1 MEKIMEL
8 ELKADKTKI
17 AVDAETQRIFEIM
30 VKAPH
35 KESAT
40 QRAAM
45 NLALVIDRSG
55 SMSNGKLEYAKKA
68 AYHVVSMLDE
78 NDYLTLVSFDNQVTV
93 HAEAIKMD
101 AGVKAEF
108 LSTISR
114 MEPGGSTFLS
124 GGWFAGC
131 EKVAERQ
138 LANGLNRTLLLTDGQ
153 ANVGIVDPIALGLHA
168 SQLKERQI
176 STTTI
181 GVGLDFDHF
190 LLERMS
196 ELGGG
201 NYYFIENPQSIP
213 EIFQKELH
221 ELVNVSARA
230 VEVIIPLPK
239 NIKAEVLGGWPTNQ
253 DVQGLHIKL
262 GDLAS
267 DQQKLVYLK
276 LTFPATD
283 IVAGLDISARVF
295 ARDDEDRLL
304 EKQAEILLD
313 SVPRAEVELSP
324 EDKDLMSRFVVV
336 DNAEAA
342 NEALKLERA
351 GHRDQAS
358 TQLYRRINANAPYTT
373 IDERKEYEGLSQR
386 MHQGLEELDRKRS
399 NYDANFR
406 RKIRGR

>member
-1 MEKIMEL
+1 MEKMIEL

-17 AVDAETQRIFEIM
+17 AVDAETERIFEIM

-35 KESAT
+35 KESEK
-40 QRAAM
+40 QRTAM

-55 SMSNGKLEYAKKA
+55 SMSGGKLEYAKKA
-68 AYHVVSMLDE
+68 ACHVVSMLDE
-78 NDYLTLVSFDNQVTV
+78 NDYLTLVSFDDEVTV
-93 HAEAIKMD
+93 HAAAVKME
-101 AGVKAEF
+101 AGVKAE
-108 LSTISR
+108 LVSSISR
-114 MEPGGSTFLS
+114 MEPGGSTFLF
-124 GGWFAGC
+124 GGWFTGC
-131 EKVAERQ
+131 EKVAEKQ
-138 LANGLNRTLLLTDGQ
+138 LPNGLNRTLLLTDGQ
-153 ANVGIVDPIALGLHA
+153 ANVGIVDPIELGVHA

-239 NIKAEVLGGWPTNQ
+239 NVNAEVLGGWPTNL

-267 DQQKLVYLK
+267 DQQKFVYLK
-276 LTFPATD
+276 LALPATD
-283 IVAGLDISARVF
+283 SVAGLDISAKVF
-295 ARDDEDRLL
+295 ARDDEDGLL
-304 EKQAEILLD
+304 EKQADVQLN
-313 SVPRAEVELSP
+313 SVPQAEVELSP
-324 EDKDLMSRFVVV
+324 EDKELMSRFAIV

-351 GHRDQAS
+351 GYRDQAGTLLQRHIS
-358 TQLYRRINANAPYTT
+358 ANAPYTK
-373 IDERKEYEGLSQR
+373 IDELKEYQGLSQR
-386 MHQGLEELDRKRS
+386 MHKGLEELDRKRS

-406 RKIRGR
+406 RKIRDS